1 MEMEI
6 VMAREANM
14 DWIIHLDT
22 DELLH
27 SVSAKEYSLRQLLL
41 DVPNNVDMVVFPN
54 YESAIE
60 RDDIK
65 EPFSE
70 VSMFKKNYD
79 HVTKETYFGLYK
91 EVTRGNPN
99 YFLTYGNGKTTAQVQ
114 DSRQKLRCCQ
124 SFTIT
129 ILYL

>member
-27 SVSAKEYSLRQLLL
+27 LAGARKYSLRQLLL

-65 EPFSE
+65 DPFSE

-91 EVTRGNPN
+91 EANKGNLN
-99 YFLTYGNGKTTAQVQ
+99 
-114 DSRQKLRCCQ
+114 
-124 SFTIT
+124 
-129 ILYL
+129 

>member
-27 SVSAKEYSLRQLLL
+27 SVSAKEYSLRQLML
-41 DVPNNVDMVVFPN
+41 DVPNSVDMVVFPN

-60 RDDIK
+60 RDDTK

-91 EVTRGNPN
+91 EVTRWNPN
-99 YFLTYGNGKTTAQVQ
+99 CFLTYGHGKAVA
-114 DSRQKLRCCQ
+114 
-124 SFTIT
+124 
-129 ILYL
+129 